1 MARQKMSGEEE
12 VPQEE
17 NLEETDL
24 SSGDGSEETE
34 DLMSMLA
41 GSSDAN
47 LGDIGALLDA
57 DSSGNELDESREEF
71 ESLSDAADDYGEET
85 EISLDG
91 EEEKKPGF
99 FDKLKNIFKGK
110 PKAVNKMDAIS
121 DENEAIATAQALDE
135 ENQQI
140 LSEMGELPGEDEIS
154 PDDDGTGL
162 LANFFKKKKAAR
174 AAKKEEKANAPKPEK
189 HKKEKKPKKE
199 NKPKEKKEKTPKPV
213 DNSPVIP
220 LKAIIVQLVFA
231 VSVIALVFI
240 GSKLISQHM
249 AVSDAQNKFNKGLYM
264 DSYEELQGRS
274 FKKGSDEEK
283 ILNQSRLLSDLQSRL
298 IAYQA
303 LSSKGKYEMALNQLL
318 VGYDHYQKNLPEA
331 QEYGVEMQYTELHD
345 HIIEAL
351 SSQFNVS
358 QDRADEI
365 LKAQS
370 RKDYTRKVKEV
381 LAELNLTED

>member
-1 MARQKMSGEEE
+1 
-12 VPQEE
+12 
-17 NLEETDL
+17 
-24 SSGDGSEETE
+24 
-34 DLMSMLA
+34 
-41 GSSDAN
+41 
-47 LGDIGALLDA
+47 
-57 DSSGNELDESREEF
+57 
-71 ESLSDAADDYGEET
+71 
-85 EISLDG
+85 
-91 EEEKKPGF
+91 
-99 FDKLKNIFKGK
+99 
-110 PKAVNKMDAIS
+110 
-121 DENEAIATAQALDE
+121 
-135 ENQQI
+135 
-140 LSEMGELPGEDEIS
+140 
-154 PDDDGTGL
+154 
-162 LANFFKKKKAAR
+162 
-174 AAKKEEKANAPKPEK
+174 
-189 HKKEKKPKKE
+189 
-199 NKPKEKKEKTPKPV
+199 
-213 DNSPVIP
+213 
-220 LKAIIVQLVFA
+220 
-231 VSVIALVFI
+231 
-240 GSKLISQHM
+240 M